1 MGNLSNIA
9 PRCKVGYFLC
19 TEYIFIELAT
29 TFALVVCFLTALCAG
44 GSFRSNQSQIV
55 SVRYSFVI
63 SAGVANIVRTVIV
76 SRFVLFVVATR
87 TFMPVV
93 SIIRLPFCAC
103 GMSESRNLHTGFIGN
118 FYRSCCICEPL
129 VTAIAGVVCGIARS
143 SAGGSFRSNQ
153 SQIVSVRYS
162 FVISAGVANIVRT
175 VIVSRFVLFVVATRT
190 FMPVVSIIRL
200 PFCAC
205 GMSESRNLHTGF
217 IGNFYRS
224 CCICEPLVTA
234 IAGVVCGIAR
244 SSAGG
249 SFRSNQSQIVSVFFV
264 FIFVIICNN
273 RSVRNNRLIQAV
285 NLYKF
290 IIIKCFCRC

>member
-1 MGNLSNIA
+1 MTN
-9 PRCKVGYFLC
+9 RTFFMLC
-19 TEYIFIELAT
+19 TGGGSCCRGIYNPLSCGMSRFRAFDNHAT
-29 TFALVVCFLTALCAG
+29 TCNC
-44 GSFRSNQSQIV
+44 
-55 SVRYSFVI
+55 
-63 SAGVANIVRTVIV
+63 
-76 SRFVLFVVATR
+76 

-103 GMSESRNLHTGFIGN
+103 GMSG
-118 FYRSCCICEPL
+118 
-129 VTAIAGVVCGIARS
+129 
-143 SAGGSFRSNQ
+143 
-153 SQIVSVRYS
+153 
-162 FVISAGVANIVRT
+162 
-175 VIVSRFVLFVVATRT
+175 
-190 FMPVVSIIRL
+190 
-200 PFCAC
+200 
-205 GMSESRNLHTGF
+205 SRNLHTGF

>member
-29 TFALVVCFLTALCAG
+29 TFAL
-44 GSFRSNQSQIV
+44 
-55 SVRYSFVI
+55 
-63 SAGVANIVRTVIV
+63 
-76 SRFVLFVVATR
+76 
-87 TFMPVV
+87 
-93 SIIRLPFCAC
+93 
-103 GMSESRNLHTGFIGN
+103 
-118 FYRSCCICEPL
+118 
-129 VTAIAGVVCGIARS
+129 VVCGIARS

-205 GMSESRNLHTGF
+205 GMSGSRNLHTGF

>member
-55 SVRYSFVI
+55 SVRYSFGI

-76 SRFVLFVVATR
+76 SRFGCCSIAAS
-87 TFMPVV
+87 TFMPVTCAV
-93 SIIRLPFCAC
+93 AGPSGTPIVTESCDIVNSLGLCICPSFSKGCCIGCFALCCAGRSLCLCAC
-103 GMSESRNLHTGFIGN
+103 YSSSCSFLMTCITLTGACCCANGVVCIPSVSRCVPIVIERCNLYACFIGN

-129 VTAIAGVVCGIARS
+129 VTAIAGVVC
-143 SAGGSFRSNQ
+143 
-153 SQIVSVRYS
+153 
-162 FVISAGVANIVRT
+162 
-175 VIVSRFVLFVVATRT
+175 
-190 FMPVVSIIRL
+190 
-200 PFCAC
+200 
-205 GMSESRNLHTGF
+205 E
-217 IGNFYRS
+217 
-224 CCICEPLVTA
+224 
-234 IAGVVCGIAR
+234 IAR

>member
-1 MGNLSNIA
+1 MAAACCGDRCGFKNLLA
-9 PRCKVGYFLC
+9 DGAFLMLSAFC
-19 TEYIFIELAT
+19 GFGSCRVNDPLAG
-29 TFALVVCFLTALCAG
+29 A
-44 GSFRSNQSQIV
+44 
-55 SVRYSFVI
+55 
-63 SAGVANIVRTVIV
+63 V

-103 GMSESRNLHTGFIGN
+103 GMSG
-118 FYRSCCICEPL
+118 
-129 VTAIAGVVCGIARS
+129 
-143 SAGGSFRSNQ
+143 
-153 SQIVSVRYS
+153 
-162 FVISAGVANIVRT
+162 
-175 VIVSRFVLFVVATRT
+175 
-190 FMPVVSIIRL
+190 
-200 PFCAC
+200 
-205 GMSESRNLHTGF
+205 SRNLHTGF